1 MLIKELFLQYE
12 KSLNERR
19 ENRRLSYELI
29 KKNRMIKEKYKKI
42 KKKLIDEIIKEI
54 GKGKT
59 LYQICKEN
67 FNAVDQRFHNLYI
80 MIMNEMG
87 NEQKKSIS

>member
-12 KSLNERR
+12 KSLDERR

-29 KKNRMIKEKYKKI
+29 RKNQLI
-42 KKKLIDEIIKEI
+42 KKKYQEIRKKLINEIIKEI

-67 FNAVDQRFHNLYI
+67 FNVVDQRFHNLYI
-80 MIMNEMG
+80 MLMNEMRG
-87 NEQKKSIS
+87 GEKNDR

>member
-1 MLIKELFLQYE
+1 MSIKELFLQYE

-19 ENRRLSYELI
+19 ENRRLTYELI
-29 KKNRMIKEKYKKI
+29 KKNRIIKEKYKEI
-42 KKKLIDEIIKEI
+42 RKKLIDEIIKEI

-67 FNAVDQRFHNLYI
+67 FNVVDQRFHNLYI
-80 MIMNEMG
+80 MLMNALKG
-87 NEQKKSIS
+87 GDKNDK